1 MKAIFSWL
9 AMAQRNWRLCQI

>member
-9 AMAQRNWRLCQI
+9 AMAQRNWRLC